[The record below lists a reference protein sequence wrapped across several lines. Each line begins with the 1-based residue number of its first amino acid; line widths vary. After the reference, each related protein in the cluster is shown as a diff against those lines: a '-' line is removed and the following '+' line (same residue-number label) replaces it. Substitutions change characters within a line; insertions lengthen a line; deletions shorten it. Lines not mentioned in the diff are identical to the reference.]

1 MADPTPDPSEEFL
14 ASAARLFETAR
25 PWVAAALAEHS
36 AHPEGDPGAC
46 RLCALGGAVARHIE
60 PFAAEASKSFGHF
73 ADEVLADLLRL
84 AEELLGS
91 ARIAAAAVAAD
102 YLSTVGGTR
111 PEEPGAAKAAEPAGP
126 AQPSSQAA
134 GYERIDIRLGGA
146 DSTADTTADTGAG
159 SGADEP
165 QDEAP
170 SA

>member
-25 PWVAAALAEHS
+25 PWIAAALAEHS

-46 RLCALGGAVARHIE
+46 RLCALGGAVGRHIE
-60 PFAAEASKSFGHF
+60 PFAAEASKSFGQF

-102 YLSTVGGTR
+102 YFATVGGEA
-111 PEEPGAAKAAEPAGP
+111 PADPQEPVAEPAEP
-126 AQPSSQAA
+126 AAPSSQAS
-134 GYERIDIRLGGA
+134 GYERIDVRL
-146 DSTADTTADTGAG
+146 TASEED
-159 SGADEP
+159 
-165 QDEAP
+165 P

>member
-14 ASAARLFETAR
+14 TSAARLFETAR
-25 PWVAAALAEHS
+25 PWIAAALAEHS

-102 YLSTVGGTR
+102 YLSTVGR
-111 PEEPGAAKAAEPAGP
+111 AAPEPAASEDPAEPGASEPAP
-126 AQPSSQAA
+126 HDAAPSQTG
-134 GYERIDIRLGGA
+134 GYERIDIRL
-146 DSTADTTADTGAG
+146 
-159 SGADEP
+159 SGPGEDLP
-165 QDEAP
+165 
-170 SA
+170 

>member
-25 PWVAAALAEHS
+25 PWIAAALAEHS
-36 AHPEGDPGAC
+36 AHPDGDPGAC

-73 ADEVLADLLRL
+73 ADEVLADVLRL

-102 YLSTVGGTR
+102 YLSTVGATP
-111 PEEPGAAKAAEPAGP
+111 PEEPDTAGPDEPAHP
-126 AQPSSQAA
+126 ASSSQAA
-134 GYERIDIRLGGA
+134 GYERIDIRLGGT
-146 DSTADTTADTGAG
+146 DSGAG
-159 SGADEP
+159 GGADGPHEE
-165 QDEAP
+165 DP